1 MGEALPIEWWC
12 YFMWHTVVCSCVS
25 IWLLRLQN
33 PMVTVHMVGMAL
45 AIYDSVR
52 SKEVKKRK
60 SPIELTLGK
69 FFDEALQSVT
79 EHQRMLNIN
88 AR

>member
-1 MGEALPIEWWC
+1 
-12 YFMWHTVVCSCVS
+12 
-25 IWLLRLQN
+25 
-33 PMVTVHMVGMAL
+33 MVGMAL